1 MRRLDR
7 GDRRSLV
14 FRVLA
19 PSPGR
24 ELRLARMAQ
33 SDMQDPA
40 PKAPTGATQRPA
52 RTFVLRFISGKYQGG
67 EFPIVPDKQIVVGRS
82 SDLDMVLVEDMVS
95 RKHARIAMQQD
106 QIWIEDLG
114 STNGT
119 FVNGEKI
126 KRARLK
132 EGDRV
137 LIGTSILKVIAGDA
151 TSPAARDE
159 AQVKQNLENVAAAR
173 RTSQARTMSG
183 SIEEVPLPDLLQLFG
198 TSKKSGVLV
207 VRTEDDVGKIF
218 MRKGLIYF
226 VQINDLDDVPP
237 LKSMYRLLSW
247 QKGLFDLDP
256 PDEREF
262 PNEINVSVQEVLME
276 GLRQM
281 DEFNNIRDQLP
292 DLHAKLVFPSPLTPP
307 LRDLKPEDLDVLQ
320 LAINF
325 GHLETIMNK
334 SQGSDLDTAQIVQ
347 KLIKNNYL
355 KTE

>member
-1 MRRLDR
+1 MTQ
-7 GDRRSLV
+7 
-14 FRVLA
+14 
-19 PSPGR
+19 R
-24 ELRLARMAQ
+24 E
-33 SDMQDPA
+33 MQDSA
-40 PKAPTGATQRPA
+40 PKAPPGSSSRPG
-52 RTFVLRFISGKYQGG
+52 RSYVLRFISGKYQGG

-151 TSPAARDE
+151 TAAAPTND

-183 SIEEVPLPDLLQLFG
+183 SIDEVPLPDLLQLFG

-207 VRTEDDVGKIF
+207 VRTDDDVGKIF
-218 MRKGLIYF
+218 MRKGVIYY
-226 VQINDLDDVPP
+226 VVINDLDDVPP
-237 LKSMYRLLSW
+237 LKSMYRMLTWS
-247 QKGLFDLDP
+247 KGLFDLDP

-262 PNEINVSVQEVLME
+262 PNEVNVSVQEVLME

-281 DEFNNIRDQLP
+281 DEFNNMREQLP
-292 DLHAKLVFPSPLTPP
+292 DLHARLVIGSPLNPP
-307 LRDLKPEDLDVLQ
+307 LRDLKPEELDVIQ
-320 LAINF
+320 LAHNY

-334 SQGSDLDTAQIVQ
+334 SHASDLDTAQIVQ
-347 KLIKNNYL
+347 KLIKASYL
-355 KTE
+355 KAE